1 VLHVIPA
8 LRRRFPAPAFVRR
21 TVVATLAAC
30 AIASVP
36 ANASFLNDMYAEM
49 SANMNVQGAKIY
61 ETQRAGV
68 ITGGGLVW
76 KTPRKTYTPFN
87 FTPPSLKAGCGGVDM
102 FMGSFSMMSK
112 DEFIQMLR
120 AVGQNASG
128 LLFQLALSALSP
140 ELSGLVQG
148 FSEKVE
154 EWNRHFGN
162 SCKMAESIAGADT
175 PLGKLATK
183 AGETARG
190 WGRSVGIFSDQG
202 EAVKETQA
210 NGYKVYQ
217 NTPPSITNSGT
228 TVFDKETNITW
239 SVLKTG
245 VWSGL
250 SWQQR
255 RMIMTLLGT
264 VVLKWTPG
272 TSPDKVLYPV
282 TFSPLAVA
290 NLKKWVGSAQ
300 DASTYVPLDIYHCS
314 GEFDSWDSP
323 CLNVALGTY
332 NVPGMA
338 KEVYASLH
346 ELRQAI
352 LERRNPNTLPSGI
365 NPRAIAAMTN
375 IPIGNIINL
384 STTRQYPAFG
394 EIVLSMYA
402 DAIAYDISTRLMDEI
417 VQEITKAISQYEK
430 QVPKAASELAD
441 YRDTLDKLASELR
454 NLREEIDGKIQAQ
467 NASTLDFMKLEE
479 EIYGRVSLNVIRG
492 MRFQGSRQK

>member
-1 VLHVIPA
+1 MLHVLPA

-49 SANMNVQGAKIY
+49 SANMNVQGAKVY

-76 KTPRKTYTPFN
+76 KTPRKTYTPFG
-87 FTPPSLKAGCGGVDM
+87 FTPPSLKAGCGGIDM

-120 AVGQNASG
+120 AVGQNAAG

-154 EWNRHFGN
+154 EWNRHLGS
-162 SCKMAESIAGADT
+162 SCDMAKSIAGGDT
-175 PLGKLATK
+175 PLGKLATA

-190 WGRSVGIFSDQG
+190 WGTSVGIFTDRG
-202 EAVKETQA
+202 EAVKETRA
-210 NGYKVYQ
+210 NGYTTWQ
-217 NTPPSITNSGT
+217 NTPPSTTNSGT

-239 SVLKTG
+239 SVLK
-245 VWSGL
+245 SGNWTSL
-250 SWQQR
+250 SWDQR

-300 DASTYVPLDIYHCS
+300 DASSWTTLDIYHCS
-314 GEFDSWDSP
+314 GEPDSWDST
-323 CLNVALGTY
+323 CLNVWQGTTS
-332 NVPGMA
+332 VPGMA
-338 KEVYASLH
+338 KQVYASLH

-352 LERRNPNTLPSGI
+352 LERRQPALLPNGI
-365 NPRAIAAMTN
+365 DPRAIAAMTT

-384 STTRQYPAFG
+384 ATTHQYPAFG
-394 EIVLSMYA
+394 DIVLTMYA
-402 DAIAYDISTRLMDEI
+402 DAIAYDITTRLTDEV
-417 VQEITKAISQYEK
+417 VQEITKAINQYEK
-430 QVPKAASELAD
+430 QVPGSAVQLAN
-441 YRDTLDKLASELR
+441 YRDTLATLSSELR
-454 NLREEIDGKIQAQ
+454 AIRNEIDDKINAQ

-479 EIYGRVSLNVIRG
+479 EIYGRISLNVIRG
-492 MRFQGSRQK
+492 MRFQGARQK